1 MPILPSRP
9 LRSVLA
15 AFALLVAPAGA
26 APLGAQYFAHRALIP
41 APLDDSTRAPGLV
54 AGFSYLADVQRNAG
68 SAGDDRA
75 WSIRL
80 AALIEAWRFSRG
92 TALYVSAADE
102 LAANSLKDGGFN
114 PRGISWELGIGVLQ
128 RFHAGHALRAG
139 IVHYCKHE
147 VDNSDPPGR
156 EQVPPPGY
164 VPQKRTLSMN
174 ALRLEL
180 IGAPVRAG
188 SRVRLRGAVAAEG
201 YTSQWDG
208 RRPTLT
214 PENSWKRVRAGMSGA
229 LRADVDVTRRGSLYA
244 RASGI
249 GLWFAESAEY
259 PVSRAV
265 QHNERVEVG
274 WRAVGGGGTLEL
286 YGVTERLFD
295 DVMVVTPRPS
305 RMLGI
310 GLRLAQPDQF

>member
-1 MPILPSRP
+1 MPNTSSRP
-9 LRSVLA
+9 RRAVLA
-15 AFALLVAPAGA
+15 ALALLALPCGA
-26 APLGAQYFAHRALIP
+26 APLGAQYFAHRALVP
-41 APLDDSTRAPGLV
+41 VPLDDSTRALGLLP
-54 AGFSYLADVQRNAG
+54 GFSYLGDVQRSAG

-75 WSIRL
+75 WSVRL

-92 TALYVSAADE
+92 TALYLSAADE

-114 PRGISWELGIGVLQ
+114 PRGISWELGIGVLH

-139 IVHYCKHE
+139 VVHYCKHE

-164 VPQKRTLSMN
+164 VPQKRSLSMN

-180 IGAPVRAG
+180 VSAPVRAG
-188 SRVRLRGAVAAEG
+188 ARVRLRGAVAGEG

-208 RRPTLT
+208 RRPALT
-214 PENSWKRVRAGMSGA
+214 AESSWKRVRAGVSGA
-229 LRADVDVTRRGSLYA
+229 LRADVDVTPRASLYA

-259 PVSRAV
+259 PVRRAV
-265 QHNERVEVG
+265 QHNERFEVG
-274 WRAVGGGGTLEL
+274 WRAVGGAGTLEL